1 MFANMS
7 KAFMGAHLK
16 TLREQR
22 GLTQAA
28 LAQALKVSPSY
39 LNQIENNQRPLTV
52 DVLLR
57 LQAAFGIDLQQFSED
72 SQARQLGQLRSAL
85 ADMPGGDQVPLAETR
100 ILAEQLPAATRV
112 LLGLHK
118 RIRAAEERLSVIA
131 ENTDS
136 GHAAHAAPAP
146 VQPYEEVREFFY
158 AGHQHLA
165 LLDEQAE
172 QLYLQLHPENTDPY
186 APHAAQLVAALEQRL
201 RSLHGITVL
210 RAAGS
215 PAVEQPVRMLER
227 ASRQLRLG
235 AGLSAGQQ
243 AFQLGIQLAL
253 LESGPTIDGFTNA
266 ANFGSDE
273 ARALARIGFANHF
286 AAALLLPNRLFQ
298 TTADELRYDIDLL
311 GERFGVGFET
321 VGHRLSTMRHASPH
335 SIPFFFVRVDRAGN
349 MSKRQS
355 SVDFH
360 FSRTGGTC
368 PLWNVYDAF
377 SQPGKILTQLARMPD
392 ERTYLW
398 IARTVEHRRG
408 GYGTPGRIFSVAL
421 GCDARHAHRLVYAD
435 GLGLDAPERAV
446 PIGSG
451 CKVCDRE
458 NCVQRAFPALG
469 RPLSIDP
476 NARRF
481 APYAPAS

>member
-1 MFANMS
+1 
-7 KAFMGAHLK
+7 MGAHLK

-52 DVLLR
+52 NVLLR

-85 ADMPGGDQVPLAETR
+85 ADMPDGDKVPLAETR
-100 ILAEQLPAATRV
+100 ILAQQLPAATHV
-112 LLGLHK
+112 LLNMHK
-118 RIRAAEERLSVIA
+118 RIRAAEDRLSVIA
-131 ENTDS
+131 ENAGNDD
-136 GHAAHAAPAP
+136 AAHSSSAP

-172 QLYLQLHPENTDPY
+172 QLYLQLQLQDAEPY
-186 APHAAQLVAALEQRL
+186 ASHAAQLVAALELRL
-201 RSLHGITVL
+201 RTSHGIIVL
-210 RAAGS
+210 RDPGS
-215 PAVEQPVRMLER
+215 PAIEQPLRLLER
-227 ASRQLRLG
+227 RSHQLRLA

-253 LESGPTIDGFTNA
+253 LESEPTIDGFTNA
-266 ANFGSDE
+266 ANFGSGE

-286 AAALLLPNRLFQ
+286 AGALLLPNRLFQ
-298 TTADELRYDIDLL
+298 ETADELRYDIDLL

-321 VGHRLSTMRHASPH
+321 VGHRLSTMRHASLH

-408 GYGTPGRIFSVAL
+408 GYGTPRRIFSVAL
-421 GCDARHAHRLVYAD
+421 GCDARHAHRLVYGD
-435 GLGLDAPERAV
+435 GLDAPERAV

-469 RPLSIDP
+469 RPLTIDP

-481 APYAPAS
+481 APYAPA

>member
-16 TLREQR
+16 PLREQR

-52 DVLLR
+52 NVLLR

-136 GHAAHAAPAP
+136 GHAAHATSAP

-172 QLYLQLHPENTDPY
+172 QLYLQLHPENTDPH
-186 APHAAQLVAALEQRL
+186 APHAARLVAALEQRL

-227 ASRQLRLG
+227 ASHQLRLG

-253 LESGPTIDGFTNA
+253 LESGPTLDGFANA

-298 TTADELRYDIDLL
+298 KTADELRYDIDLL

-321 VGHRLSTMRHASPH
+321 VGHRLSTMRRASPH

-368 PLWNVYDAF
+368 PLWNVYEAF
-377 SQPGKILTQLARMPD
+377 AQPGRIVRQLARMPD
-392 ERTYLW
+392 GRAYLW
-398 IARTVEHRRG
+398 VARTVARSTG
-408 GYGTPGRIFSVAL
+408 GWGAPGKTFSVAL
-421 GCDARHAHRLVYAD
+421 GCDVQHAPQLVYAR
-435 GLGLDAPERAV
+435 GLDLADPDAPV
-446 PIGSG
+446 PIGMG
-451 CKVCDRE
+451 CKVCERTA
-458 NCVQRAFPALG
+458 CPQRAFPPMGRALEVNEN
-469 RPLSIDP
+469 RSSLV
-476 NARRF
+476 
-481 APYAPAS
+481 PYRVA

>member
-1 MFANMS
+1 M
-7 KAFMGAHLK
+7 
-16 TLREQR
+16 
-22 GLTQAA
+22 
-28 LAQALKVSPSY
+28 
-39 LNQIENNQRPLTV
+39 
-52 DVLLR
+52 
-57 LQAAFGIDLQQFSED
+57 
-72 SQARQLGQLRSAL
+72 
-85 ADMPGGDQVPLAETR
+85 
-100 ILAEQLPAATRV
+100 
-112 LLGLHK
+112 HK

-131 ENTDS
+131 ENTDTND
-136 GHAAHAAPAP
+136 ADRAIAAP

-165 LLDEQAE
+165 LLDAQAE
-172 QLYLQLHPENTDPY
+172 QLFLELHPQGTD
-186 APHAAQLVAALEQRL
+186 AAIPHAAQLVTMLEQRL
-201 RSLHGITVL
+201 RTNHGIAV
-210 RAAGS
+210 RREAGS
-215 PAVEQPVRMLER
+215 PAIEQPLRILE
-227 ASRQLRLG
+227 AQSSQLRLA

-253 LESGPTIDGFTNA
+253 LESGPTINGFTDA

-286 AAALLLPNRLFQ
+286 AGALLLPNRLFQ
-298 TTADELRYDIDLL
+298 KIADELRYDIDLI
-311 GERFGVGFET
+311 GDHFGVGFET
-321 VGHRLSTMRHASPH
+321 VGHRLSTMRHATPH

-377 SQPGKILTQLARMPD
+377 SQPGKILTQLASMPD

-421 GCDARHAHRLVYAD
+421 GCDARHAHRLVYGD

-481 APYAPAS
+481 APYAPAA

>member
-1 MFANMS
+1 MGVQL
-7 KAFMGAHLK
+7 KA
-16 TLREQR
+16 LREQR

-52 DVLLR
+52 NVLLR
-57 LQAAFGIDLQQFSED
+57 LQGAFGIDLQQFSED
-72 SQARQLGQLRSAL
+72 SQAKQLGQLRSAL
-85 ADMPGGDQVPLAETR
+85 ADIAGGDQVPMAEAR
-100 ILAEQLPAATRV
+100 MLAEQLPAATR
-112 LLGLHK
+112 LLLDMHK

-131 ENTDS
+131 ENTDTND
-136 GHAAHAAPAP
+136 ADRAIAAP

-165 LLDEQAE
+165 LLDAQAE
-172 QLYLQLHPENTDPY
+172 QLFLELHPQGTD
-186 APHAAQLVAALEQRL
+186 AAIPHAAQLVTMLEQRL
-201 RSLHGITVL
+201 RTNHGIAV
-210 RAAGS
+210 RREAGS
-215 PAVEQPVRMLER
+215 PAIEQPLRILE
-227 ASRQLRLG
+227 AQSSQLRLA

-253 LESGPTIDGFTNA
+253 LESGPTINGFTDA

-286 AAALLLPNRLFQ
+286 AGALLLPNRLFQ
-298 TTADELRYDIDLL
+298 KIADELRYDIDLI
-311 GERFGVGFET
+311 GDHFGVGFET
-321 VGHRLSTMRHASPH
+321 VGHRLSTMRHATPH

-377 SQPGKILTQLARMPD
+377 SQPGKILTQLASMPD

-421 GCDARHAHRLVYAD
+421 GCDARHAHRLVYGD

-481 APYAPAS
+481 APYAPAA

>member
-1 MFANMS
+1 
-7 KAFMGAHLK
+7 MGAHLK

-52 DVLLR
+52 NVLLR

-136 GHAAHAAPAP
+136 GHAAHAASAP

-172 QLYLQLHPENTDPY
+172 QLYLQLHPEDADPH

-201 RSLHGITVL
+201 RTLHGITVL

-215 PAVEQPVRMLER
+215 PAIEQPVRMLER
-227 ASRQLRLG
+227 ASHQLRLG

-368 PLWNVYDAF
+368 PLWNVYEAF
-377 SQPGKILTQLARMPD
+377 AQPGRIVRQLARMPD
-392 ERTYLW
+392 GRAYLW
-398 IARTVEHRRG
+398 IARTVDRSTG
-408 GYGTPGRIFSVAL
+408 GWGAPGKTFSVAL
-421 GCDARHAHRLVYAD
+421 GCDVQHAPQLVYAR
-435 GLGLDAPERAV
+435 GLDLADPDAPV
-446 PIGSG
+446 PIGMG
-451 CKVCDRE
+451 CKVCERTA
-458 NCVQRAFPALG
+458 CPQRAFPPMGRALEVDEN
-469 RPLSIDP
+469 RSSLV
-476 NARRF
+476 
-481 APYAPAS
+481 PYRAA

>member
-1 MFANMS
+1 
-7 KAFMGAHLK
+7 MGAHLK

-52 DVLLR
+52 NVLLR

-85 ADMPGGDQVPLAETR
+85 ADMPDGDKVPLAETR
-100 ILAEQLPAATRV
+100 ILAQQLPAATHV
-112 LLGLHK
+112 LLNMHK
-118 RIRAAEERLSVIA
+118 RIRAAEDRLSVIA
-131 ENTDS
+131 ENAGNDD
-136 GHAAHAAPAP
+136 AAHSSSAP

-172 QLYLQLHPENTDPY
+172 QLYLQLQLQDAEPY
-186 APHAAQLVAALEQRL
+186 ASHAAQLVAALELRL
-201 RSLHGITVL
+201 RTSHGIIV
-210 RAAGS
+210 RRDPGS
-215 PAVEQPVRMLER
+215 PAIEQPLRLLER
-227 ASRQLRLG
+227 RSHQLRLA

-253 LESGPTIDGFTNA
+253 LESEPTIDGFTNA
-266 ANFGSDE
+266 ANFGSGE

-286 AAALLLPNRLFQ
+286 AGALLLPNRLFQ
-298 TTADELRYDIDLL
+298 ETADELRYDIDLL

-321 VGHRLSTMRHASPH
+321 VGHRLSTMRHASLH

-408 GYGTPGRIFSVAL
+408 GYGTPRRIFSVAL
-421 GCDARHAHRLVYAD
+421 GCDARHAHRLVYGD
-435 GLGLDAPERAV
+435 GLDAPERAV

-469 RPLSIDP
+469 RPLTIDP

-481 APYAPAS
+481 APYAPA

>member
-1 MFANMS
+1 MS
-7 KAFMGAHLK
+7 KAFLGAHLK

-28 LAQALKVSPSY
+28 LAQALKVSSSY

-52 DVLLR
+52 NVLLR
-57 LQAAFGIDLQQFSED
+57 LQAAFGIDVQQFSED
-72 SQARQLGQLRSAL
+72 VQARQLGLLRNAL
-85 ADMPGGDQVPLAETR
+85 ADMPGGDQVPLAEAR

-112 LLGLHK
+112 IVDMHK
-118 RIRAAEERLSVIA
+118 RIRAAEDRLSLIA
-131 ENTDS
+131 ENTD
-136 GHAAHAAPAP
+136 HADAPHANTAPM
-146 VQPYEEVREFFY
+146 QPYEEVREFFY

-172 QLYLQLHPENTDPY
+172 QLYQQLQAQERDPH
-186 APHAAQLVAALEQRL
+186 APHASRLAAALEERL
-201 RSLHGITVL
+201 QNVHGV
-210 RAAGS
+210 RVRREAGT
-215 PAVEQPVRMLER
+215 PAVEQPLRILER
-227 ASRQLRLG
+227 QSHQLRLA

-253 LESGPTIDGFTNA
+253 LESGPTIDGFTHA
-266 ANFGSDE
+266 ANFVSDE

-286 AAALLLPNRLFQ
+286 AGALLLPNRLFLE
-298 TTADELRYDIDLL
+298 TADALRYDIDLL
-311 GERFGVGFET
+311 GEHFGVGFET
-321 VGHRLSTMRHASPH
+321 IGHRLSTMRHASAH

-377 SQPGKILTQLARMPD
+377 SQPGKLLTQLARMPD

-408 GYGTPGRIFSVAL
+408 GYGSPTRIFSVAL

-458 NCVQRAFPALG
+458 HCVQRAFPALG

-481 APYAPAS
+481 APYAPAD

>member
-1 MFANMS
+1 MS
-7 KAFMGAHLK
+7 KAFLGAHLK

-28 LAQALKVSPSY
+28 LAQALKVSSSY

-52 DVLLR
+52 NVLLR
-57 LQAAFGIDLQQFSED
+57 LQAAFGIDVQQFSED
-72 SQARQLGQLRSAL
+72 VQARQLGLLRNAL
-85 ADMPGGDQVPLAETR
+85 ADMPDGDQVPLAEAR

-112 LLGLHK
+112 IVGMHK
-118 RIRAAEERLSVIA
+118 RIRAAEDRLSLIA
-131 ENTDS
+131 ENTD
-136 GHAAHAAPAP
+136 HADSPLASAAPM
-146 VQPYEEVREFFY
+146 QPYEEVREFFY

-172 QLYLQLHPENTDPY
+172 QLYQQLQGHERD
-186 APHAAQLVAALEQRL
+186 PHAAHASRL
-201 RSLHGITVL
+201 ATAIEERLLSKHGISV
-210 RAAGS
+210 RREAGL
-215 PAVEQPVRMLER
+215 PAVEQPLRLLER
-227 ASRQLRLG
+227 QSQQLRLA

-253 LESGPTIDGFTNA
+253 LESGPTMDGFTTA

-286 AAALLLPNRLFQ
+286 AGALLLPNRLFLE
-298 TTADELRYDIDLL
+298 TADALRYDIDLL
-311 GERFGVGFET
+311 GEHFGVGFET
-321 VGHRLSTMRHASPH
+321 IGHRFSTMRHAYAN

-408 GYGTPGRIFSVAL
+408 GYGSPTRIFSVAL
-421 GCDARHAHRLVYAD
+421 GCDVRHAHRLVYAD

-481 APYAPAS
+481 APYAPAG

>member
-1 MFANMS
+1 MS
-7 KAFMGAHLK
+7 KAFLGAHLK

-28 LAQALKVSPSY
+28 LAQALKVSSSY

-52 DVLLR
+52 NVLLR
-57 LQAAFGIDLQQFSED
+57 LQSAFGIDAQQFSED
-72 SQARQLGQLRSAL
+72 VQARQLGLLRTAL
-85 ADMPGGDQVPLAETR
+85 ADMPGGDQVPLAEAR

-112 LLGLHK
+112 VVDMHK
-118 RIRAAEERLSVIA
+118 RFRAAEDRLSLIA
-131 ENTDS
+131 ENTDNAP
-136 GHAAHAAPAP
+136 HATSAAL
-146 VQPYEEVREFFY
+146 QPYEAVREFFY

-172 QLYLQLHPENTDPY
+172 QLYQQLQTQEQDPH
-186 APHAAQLVAALEQRL
+186 APHASRLANALEERL
-201 RSLHGITVL
+201 LRLHGITV
-210 RAAGS
+210 RREAGS
-215 PAVEQPVRMLER
+215 PATEQPLRILER
-227 ASRQLRLG
+227 QSHQLRLA

-253 LESGPTIDGFTNA
+253 LESGTTIDGFTNA
-266 ANFGSDE
+266 ANFDSNE

-286 AAALLLPNRLFQ
+286 AGALLLPNRLFLE
-298 TTADELRYDIDLL
+298 TANALRYDIELL
-311 GERFGVGFET
+311 AEHFGVGFET
-321 VGHRLSTMRHASPH
+321 VGHRLSTMRHADPH

-355 SVDFH
+355 SADFH

-408 GYGTPGRIFSVAL
+408 GYGSPRRIFSVAL
-421 GCDARHAHRLVYAD
+421 GCDMRHAHRLVYAD
-435 GLGLDAPERAV
+435 DLGLDAPERAV

-476 NARRF
+476 DARRF
-481 APYAPAS
+481 APYAPAR

>member
-1 MFANMS
+1 MS
-7 KAFMGAHLK
+7 KAFLGAHLK

-28 LAQALKVSPSY
+28 LAQALKVSSSY

-52 DVLLR
+52 NVLLR
-57 LQAAFGIDLQQFSED
+57 LQAAFGIDVQQFSED
-72 SQARQLGQLRSAL
+72 VQARQLGLLRNAL
-85 ADMPGGDQVPLAETR
+85 ADMPGGDQVPLAEAR

-112 LLGLHK
+112 IVDMHK
-118 RIRAAEERLSVIA
+118 RIRAAEDRLSLIA
-131 ENTDS
+131 ENTD
-136 GHAAHAAPAP
+136 HADSPHANTAPM
-146 VQPYEEVREFFY
+146 QPYEEVREFFY

-172 QLYLQLHPENTDPY
+172 QLYQQLQPQARD
-186 APHAAQLVAALEQRL
+186 PHAAHASRLAAAIEERL
-201 RSLHGITVL
+201 QSVHGIRV
-210 RAAGS
+210 RREAGT
-215 PAVEQPVRMLER
+215 PAVEQPLRILER
-227 ASRQLRLG
+227 QSHQLRLA

-253 LESGPTIDGFTNA
+253 LESGTTIDGFTHA
-266 ANFGSDE
+266 ANFVSDE

-286 AAALLLPNRLFQ
+286 AGALLLPNRLFLE
-298 TTADELRYDIDLL
+298 TADALRYDIDLL
-311 GERFGVGFET
+311 GEHFGVGFET
-321 VGHRLSTMRHASPH
+321 IGHRLSTMLHASAH

-377 SQPGKILTQLARMPD
+377 SQPGKILTQIARMPD
-392 ERTYLW
+392 ERSYLW

-408 GYGTPGRIFSVAL
+408 GYGSPTRIFSVAL

-481 APYAPAS
+481 APYAPAD

>member
-1 MFANMS
+1 MG
-7 KAFMGAHLK
+7 KAFLGVHLK

-28 LAQALKVSPSY
+28 LAQALKVSSSY

-52 DVLLR
+52 NVLLR
-57 LQAAFGIDLQQFSED
+57 LQAAFGVDLQQFSED
-72 SQARQLGQLRSAL
+72 AQARQLGQLRSAL
-85 ADMPGGDQVPLAETR
+85 AEMPDGDQVPLSETK
-100 ILAEQLPAATRV
+100 ILAQQLPAATRV
-112 LLGLHK
+112 IVGMHK
-118 RIRAAEERLSVIA
+118 RIRAAEERLSLIA
-131 ENTDS
+131 ENAHGS
-136 GHAAHAAPAP
+136 GAPLASAGSL
-146 VQPYEEVREFFY
+146 QPYEEVREFFY

-172 QLYLQLHPENTDPY
+172 RLFHQLQPSNVSPH
-186 APHAAQLVAALEQRL
+186 APHTERLLAGLEQRL
-201 RSLHGITVL
+201 KSSHGITV
-210 RAAGS
+210 RRETGS
-215 PAVEQPVRMLER
+215 SAVEQPLRLLER
-227 ASRQLRLG
+227 QSRQLRLA

-243 AFQLGIQLAL
+243 AFQLGVQLAL

-286 AAALLLPNRLFQ
+286 AGALLLPNRIFQ
-298 TTADELRYDIDLL
+298 QTADELRYDIDLL
-311 GERFGVGFET
+311 GEHFGVGFET
-321 VGHRLSTMRHASPH
+321 VGHRLSTMRHASAH

-421 GCDARHAHRLVYAD
+421 GCDIRHAHRLVYGD
-435 GLGLDAPERAV
+435 GLSLDAPERAV

-476 NARRF
+476 DARRF